1 MRKATS
7 LMIVLVFVVSTLL
20 MVAHGMGGQ
29 FKHKRAAVVSMQPV
43 QIERSAQIEQPIILK
58 AVRDI
63 STPNSWKYLS
73 HTFAKN

>member
-1 MRKATS
+1 MKKASS
-7 LMIVLVFVVSTLL
+7 LMIVMVFVVSTLL

-43 QIERSAQIEQPIILK
+43 RIERAAQIERPIVMK

-63 STPNSWKYLS
+63 SAPNSWKYLS